1 MKKQLAKDNKKAEV
15 IRAYLPLGNNTLP
28 SAADHCLKNRNY
40 VNVTVASKQ
49 PDPQWLDIGNAVDR
63 LPQLQSQVAYAQ
75 QFVGDKNLEHKQ
87 YIAENGEDLPGNC
100 NWKWGVCNSAL
111 CSREN
116 RQQHATCWLRL
127 LLFFVLSGCVSMA
140 PSYQQPPLPV
150 ATAYPDAPPTVQTET
165 GQATIAT
172 GWRDYFA
179 DPRLQTLIKLALD
192 NNRDLRTAVLRVEEA
207 SAVYGIQ
214 RAEQFPTI
222 GAQAGVDR
230 SRVPA
235 DISPTGN
242 PVEGSQYHVA
252 LGLASWEIDFWG
264 RVRNLKEAALE
275 NYLVTDAARRAAAIS
290 LVAQVANSYLSL
302 REVDER
308 LVLARRTI
316 ASRAE
321 SLRIF
326 TRRVQVGSTS
336 RLDLTQVQ
344 TLMTQAQALGAQ
356 LEQLRAAQAQALTLL
371 IGTPVDL
378 PARPDHLGEQVVLVE
393 LRAGLPS
400 DLLIQRPDIVAAEH
414 RLKAANA
421 NIGAARAAF
430 FPNVTLTGSFGTASA
445 ELEGL
450 FASGSHAW
458 VFSPSISLPLFDGGR
473 RRNNLSL
480 TEARRDL
487 AVAAYE
493 KAVQSAFRD
502 VADALSARHWLT
514 EQLAIAQTAQ
524 AVQTERARLSQLRYD
539 NGAATFLEVLD
550 AQRELLAAEQQV
562 VQIRRALLTSRVSL
576 YAALGGGA
584 MDFAS
589 LPVPSL
595 PNSIRG
601 MNP

>member
-1 MKKQLAKDNKKAEV
+1 MKA
-15 IRAYLPLGNNTLP
+15 RAGCACGVALRDG
-28 SAADHCLKNRNY
+28 ANR
-40 VNVTVASKQ
+40 
-49 PDPQWLDIGNAVDR
+49 R
-63 LPQLQSQVAYAQ
+63 
-75 QFVGDKNLEHKQ
+75 
-87 YIAENGEDLPGNC
+87 
-100 NWKWGVCNSAL
+100 
-111 CSREN
+111 
-116 RQQHATCWLRL
+116 QHATFGLVL
-127 LLFFVLSGCVSMA
+127 MLFFVLSGCVSMA

-150 ATAYPDAPPTVQTET
+150 ATAYPDVSPAGGT
-165 GQATIAT
+165 GAGQGTIAT

-179 DPRLQTLIKLALD
+179 DPRLQTLITLALD

-207 SAVYGIQ
+207 RAVYGIQ

-230 SRVPA
+230 SRTPA
-235 DISPTGN
+235 DLSPTGK
-242 PVEGSQYHVA
+242 PVEGSQYQVA

-275 NYLVTDAARRAAAIS
+275 NYLATDAARRAAAIS

-302 REVDER
+302 REIDER

-326 TRRVQVGSTS
+326 TRRVQIGSTS

-344 TLMTQAQALGAQ
+344 TLLTQAQALGAQ

-378 PARPDHLGEQVVLVE
+378 PARPDTQGEQVVLVE

-400 DLLIQRPDIVAAEH
+400 DLLSQRPDIVAAEH
-414 RLKAANA
+414 QLKAANA

-430 FPNVTLTGSFGTASA
+430 FPNIALTGSFGTASA

-450 FASGSHAW
+450 FASGSKAW
-458 VFSPSISLPLFDGGR
+458 VFSPNISLPLFDGGR

-589 LPVPSL
+589 LSVRAL
-595 PNSIRG
+595 PNSTRG
-601 MNP
+601 IVNP